1 MSQEFESRVNELVV
15 ARNLPYNEA
24 AEIVTKELAEEGVE
38 ETQKKNDTN
47 SEPSGGSFNAIEQPS
62 LPLTSWQTNQ
72 IAEHPEFEEDIINTD
87 YTAVDQA
94 EVDALNTEYQARV
107 DKYNSDFN
115 AEATKLIDV
124 LSETQEEEYGDVYSR
139 FQEETGV
146 PLDEGLIEEITAL
159 AVERKDSKV
168 ALDKA
173 YKESLEESKSTG
185 SFEPLQDFYQGLGY
199 DEEEVKD
206 IEAEW
211 IGKKDRAEAIESA
224 FEFSPNP
231 ESFVEDISSL
241 NLDPE
246 REQELVDSYTKFFN
260 EAGDAMFNSSVGSV
274 MSRHKK
280 ARKLERKAK
289 KIAKELDQLSVW
301 ENLTQKKGTSG
312 DGLIGLLPDAKL
324 DYTYLG
330 ASSIEKAREFERL
343 MRRAYELRES
353 TKQSRDENKK
363 VRDLRKAHPVA
374 VRSAFSLIAAADR
387 QFLEGTSE
395 EVLNGYYEGDLTFRR
410 SRSNSV

>member
-231 ESFVEDISSL
+231 ESFV
-241 NLDPE
+241 
-246 REQELVDSYTKFFN
+246 
-260 EAGDAMFNSSVGSV
+260 
-274 MSRHKK
+274 
-280 ARKLERKAK
+280 
-289 KIAKELDQLSVW
+289 
-301 ENLTQKKGTSG
+301 
-312 DGLIGLLPDAKL
+312 
-324 DYTYLG
+324 
-330 ASSIEKAREFERL
+330 
-343 MRRAYELRES
+343 LR
-353 TKQSRDENKK
+353 T
-363 VRDLRKAHPVA
+363 LA
-374 VRSAFSLIAAADR
+374 L
-387 QFLEGTSE
+387 
-395 EVLNGYYEGDLTFRR
+395 
-410 SRSNSV
+410 